1 MSLIE
6 QTQTLAR
13 IVAKCRVDAD
23 YKSSL
28 ISDPVTVLRDG
39 GVDIPDGLS
48 IEFVPSGQDV
58 PASTQ
63 EVAYVSIDVLDR
75 DPGLLTEEALSH
87 VSAGACKATAL
98 TGATPDGAASA
109 GLKLTLVGN
118 STLSSSTSMCY

>member
-75 DPGLLTEEALSH
+75 DSGLLT
-87 VSAGACKATAL
+87 GT
-98 TGATPDGAASA
+98 
-109 GLKLTLVGN
+109 GN
-118 STLSSSTSMCY
+118 SAQQSESTRHVATRRAIAWLCSIKFMAATGVW